1 MTSFWSF
8 WVSIISLGSIFGCLW
23 LIYVTRKSQTTDTE
37 TDQTVGH
44 AFDGIE
50 ELDNP
55 LPKWWLYMFVATCVF
70 ALAYY
75 VLYPGLGN
83 YKGMLSIELEEGSVP
98 WTQVNQWQ
106 KEVEDA
112 EAKYGPIFEA
122 YGATPIEELAQDAEA
137 MKVGQR
143 LFANN
148 CAVCHGSAARGA
160 IGFPNLTDD
169 DWLYGGS
176 AEAIKATLVNGRMGN
191 MPARGLNPDMTNA
204 KIDDMVHDVLA
215 VSGRS
220 DDQEAAERGAAMY
233 QTACAACH
241 GPDAKGNQAIGAP
254 NLTDNIWLYGSTPKR
269 MKHTLLYG
277 RAGVMPAQSDR
288 LSEEKI
294 HLLTAYV
301 ISLSQK

>member
-8 WVSIISLGSIFGCLW
+8 WVSIISLGTIFGSLW

-55 LPKWWLYMFVATCVF
+55 LPKWWMYMFIATCVF

-75 VLYPGLGN
+75 VIYPGLGN
-83 YKGMLSIELEEGSVP
+83 FKGIAG
-98 WTQVNQWQ
+98 WTQVGQWER
-106 KEVEDA
+106 EVQDA
-112 EAKYGPIFEA
+112 EEKYGPIFEA
-122 YGATPIEELAQDAEA
+122 FAATPVEELSQDANA

-143 LFANN
+143 LFSNN

-160 IGFPNLTDD
+160 IGFPNLTDG
-169 DWLYGGS
+169 DWLYGGT
-176 AEAIKATLVNGRMGN
+176 ADAIKETLTNGRQGN
-191 MPARGLNPDMTNA
+191 MPAKGLNPAMSDA
-204 KIDDMVHDVLA
+204 QVDDLVHHLLSF
-215 VSGRS
+215 SGRS
-220 DDQEAAERGAAMY
+220 DNAEAAERGAAMY

-241 GPDAKGNQAIGAP
+241 GADAKGMQAVGAP
-254 NLTDNIWLYGSTPKR
+254 NLTDNVWLYGSTPKR
-269 MKHTLLYG
+269 IKHTLLYG
-277 RAGVMPAQSDR
+277 RAGVMPAQKER
-288 LSEEKI
+288 LSEEQI

-301 ISLSQK
+301 LSLSAN

>member
-37 TDQTVGH
+37 TEKTMGH
-44 AFDGIE
+44 SFDGIE
-50 ELDNP
+50 EYDNP
-55 LPKWWLYMFVATCVF
+55 LPKWWLYMFVGTCIF

-83 YKGMLSIELEEGSVP
+83 YKGLLTVEIDGEDVA
-98 WTQVNQWQ
+98 WTQVAQWE
-106 KEVEDA
+106 KEVSDA
-112 EAKYGPIFEA
+112 NAKYGPIFDA
-122 YGATPIEELAQDAEA
+122 YAAMSVEELVADKEA

-169 DWLYGGS
+169 DWLYGS
-176 AEAIKATLVNGRMGN
+176 TAEAIKTTLVNGRNGQ
-191 MPARGLNPDMTNA
+191 MPAKGLNPNMTNSQV
-204 KIDDMVHDVLA
+204 DDMVHYMLA
-215 VSGRS
+215 FSGRS
-220 DDQEAAERGAAMY
+220 DDEAAASRGEAMY

-241 GPDAKGNQAIGAP
+241 GADAKGNQQVGAP
-254 NLTDNIWLYGSTPKR
+254 NLTDNVWLYGGTAKR
-269 MKHTLLYG
+269 IKHTLLYG
-277 RAGVMPAQSDR
+277 RAGVMPAQADK

-301 ISLSQK
+301 MSLSQK